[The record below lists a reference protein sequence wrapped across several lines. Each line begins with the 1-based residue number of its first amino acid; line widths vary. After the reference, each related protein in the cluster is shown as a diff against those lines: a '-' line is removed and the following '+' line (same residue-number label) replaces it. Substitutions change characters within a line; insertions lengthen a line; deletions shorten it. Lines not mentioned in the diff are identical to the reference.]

1 MGLMGSGVKGLRQK
15 EDLEAVGEPGLEL
28 AGCPAVVGDQPGPSL
43 YAGFRTLP
51 WMASASSIVA
61 AERSDAVGSA

>member
-1 MGLMGSGVKGLRQK
+1 VM
-15 EDLEAVGEPGLEL
+15 
-28 AGCPAVVGDQPGPSL
+28 GDQPGPSN

-61 AERSDAVGSA
+61 AERSDAVRRA